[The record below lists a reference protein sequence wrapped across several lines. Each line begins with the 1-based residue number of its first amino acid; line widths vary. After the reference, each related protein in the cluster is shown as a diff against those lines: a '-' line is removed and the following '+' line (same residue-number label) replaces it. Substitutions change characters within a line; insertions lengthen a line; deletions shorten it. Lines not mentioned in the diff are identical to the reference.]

1 VQQQLS
7 VKNRESI
14 NITLKNEGR
23 AAIFPRLILEGIP
36 ALGQEKPSADGFEL
50 NVIFRTLEGQPL
62 DIASSDQGTDFVAE
76 VSVTN
81 TGLRGSYKEVAL
93 THVFPSGWEIVN
105 MRLDSDAFEEKE
117 SAFKYRDTRDDR
129 VYTYFDIAQGQT
141 KTFRIGLHA
150 SYLGRFYLPLI
161 KVEAMYDAMLHAR
174 QPGKWVMVVQPG
186 E

>member
-1 VQQQLS
+1 
-7 VKNRESI
+7 
-14 NITLKNEGR
+14 
-23 AAIFPRLILEGIP
+23 
-36 ALGQEKPSADGFEL
+36 
-50 NVIFRTLEGQPL
+50 
-62 DIASSDQGTDFVAE
+62 
-76 VSVTN
+76 
-81 TGLRGSYKEVAL
+81 
-93 THVFPSGWEIVN
+93 

-141 KTFRIGLHA
+141 KTFHIGLHA

-174 QPGKWVMVVQPG
+174 QPGKWVMVVQSG